1 MNILVKRGLLL
12 TKSAQ
17 YNAILSFK
25 STSCVFLIIHRNNWI
40 TDLFCLAL
48 FLLLFYTVFL
58 GSYPLFTPDEGRY
71 AEIALNMIH
80 TSDYITPRVN
90 GAIFLDKP
98 ILYFWLQACAIKLLG
113 VNEWAVRLFPAL
125 FGILGVIITYSC
137 GRVLFDRR
145 SGLIA
150 AIILATTP
158 LYFGGT
164 HYANLDLEVAVLISC
179 SLLTF
184 LSALYSPHRLY
195 FLFIAYASAALA
207 FLTKGLIGF
216 VFPIMIIG
224 TWVLLTKQWR
234 VLKKIYFIPGLILIM
249 SIVTPWYILVQK
261 ANPSFIHYFFVGQQI
276 TRYLSGRIFN
286 NQMPIWFF
294 IPVILIGF
302 LPWIFFVLPAF
313 LKSISPENPIKLF
326 LLLWVTIVFTFF
338 SIPHSKLVGYILP
351 IFPPFA
357 LLVGHYLSATWNQ
370 SKRFL
375 FIICVSVNIIF
386 LLTLTASASY
396 LNRTSVKP
404 LALQLQ
410 HIIQPQDEVVAY
422 FRYYQDIPFY
432 FGQHITVAADW
443 SPSIIEQNDNWL
455 REFWNSTLFE
465 NKKNNRFINEYV
477 FWQRW
482 QTKHLLVLVSANRLD
497 QFRIHTK
504 NYSILGEYNNV
515 FLISNSSDAI
525 KAK

>member
-184 LSALYSPHRLY
+184 L
-195 FLFIAYASAALA
+195 
-207 FLTKGLIGF
+207 TKGLIGF

-302 LPWIFFVLPAF
+302 LPWIFFVL
-313 LKSISPENPIKLF
+313 
-326 LLLWVTIVFTFF
+326 
-338 SIPHSKLVGYILP
+338 
-351 IFPPFA
+351 
-357 LLVGHYLSATWNQ
+357 
-370 SKRFL
+370 
-375 FIICVSVNIIF
+375 
-386 LLTLTASASY
+386 
-396 LNRTSVKP
+396 
-404 LALQLQ
+404 
-410 HIIQPQDEVVAY
+410 
-422 FRYYQDIPFY
+422 
-432 FGQHITVAADW
+432 
-443 SPSIIEQNDNWL
+443 
-455 REFWNSTLFE
+455 
-465 NKKNNRFINEYV
+465 
-477 FWQRW
+477 
-482 QTKHLLVLVSANRLD
+482 
-497 QFRIHTK
+497 
-504 NYSILGEYNNV
+504 
-515 FLISNSSDAI
+515 
-525 KAK
+525 